1 MINNEIN
8 ERIKILAKELKLPYT
23 IRNLAEEINE
33 ANLENKSYDSF
44 LCEILEREY
53 ELRKENGRK
62 SRIRLA
68 KFPYKRYIEDLILED
83 LPEDARNKV
92 KIFSTLEFINTGQNI
107 ILAGN
112 PGTGNYRKFYVIE
125 RFLMNTW
132 LYGES
137 VLKIFR

>member
-53 ELRKENGRK
+53 ELRK
-62 SRIRLA
+62 
-68 KFPYKRYIEDLILED
+68 
-83 LPEDARNKV
+83 
-92 KIFSTLEFINTGQNI
+92 
-107 ILAGN
+107 
-112 PGTGNYRKFYVIE
+112 
-125 RFLMNTW
+125 
-132 LYGES
+132 
-137 VLKIFR
+137 

>member
-112 PGTGNYRKFYVIE
+112 PGPGNYRKFYVIE
-125 RFLMNTW
+125 RFLMNA
-132 LYGES
+132 
-137 VLKIFR
+137 

>member
-112 PGTGNYRKFYVIE
+112 PGTGNYREFYVIE
-125 RFLMNTW
+125 RFLMNT
-132 LYGES
+132 
-137 VLKIFR
+137 